1 MVKYKGKWG
10 MIDKKG
16 NTKLPFEYE
25 HAEPYTEPTEEWE
38 DYYYLLIKNGKERTI
53 DREGNFL

>member
-1 MVKYKGKWG
+1 

-25 HAEPYTEPTEEWE
+25 HAEPYSEPTEEWE
-38 DYYYLLIKNGKERTI
+38 DYLLYAHQKMAKN
-53 DREGNFL
+53 